1 MLGHIMAEC
10 PSLPEKMREKT
21 GEGGRVFTKVGKA
34 SIVDKR
40 KGLGQ
45 QGLELRRSTLH
56 HQKEATMINRPTPES
71 KSYSNCPASSSA
83 EFFRDMETPQMRT

>member
-40 KGLGQ
+40 KDWD
-45 QGLELRRSTLH
+45 
-56 HQKEATMINRPTPES
+56 S
-71 KSYSNCPASSSA
+71 KG
-83 EFFRDMETPQMRT
+83 